1 MANWKKQKDL
11 QKILLTLTYHNKGE
25 SKLIINI
32 RVDHT
37 LADIETMEKVSKD
50 LKELFANLREN
61 FDIREYIEINT
72 CNRYEYFIYT
82 DDYDGQDLDCDNEYV
97 IIQYNDDAIL
107 HLFRMSSGLESMII
121 GEDQILG
128 QIKDSKK
135 KSEKEGH
142 CGKTLDTIFT
152 KAIHVGQVVRNK
164 TKINQGSISIGS
176 AAVDLAEE
184 HLGDL
189 QDKHVL
195 VIGAGKMGTLV
206 AKALAEKNLKAIFV
220 ANRTYYKAVGLAE
233 ELGGEA
239 ILFDNLE
246 EKLLNAD
253 LVISST
259 GSPHAIVNKERL
271 LRVFDEEIPK
281 KMIFIDI
288 ANPRDIEDDVK
299 ELGIELFNIDDL
311 RGIAEKNKKLR
322 ENEVIEAEKIIE
334 NEFDLLK
341 ESFNLIEINSL
352 LGSLRESME
361 EIRQRESQK
370 GIVKLNVVDAKDIKT
385 IDKMTQSIV
394 NKIFYDISENIKE
407 LAKEDEA
414 NSLKIC
420 EALLRK

>member
-1 MANWKKQKDL
+1 M
-11 QKILLTLTYHNKGE
+11 
-25 SKLIINI
+25 IINI

-50 LKELFANLREN
+50 LKELFSTLKEQM
-61 FDIREYIEINT
+61 DVKEYIEINT
-72 CNRYEYFIYT
+72 CNRYEYFLYAE
-82 DDYDGQDLDCDNEYV
+82 DYNEFDLDCENKYV
-97 IIQYNDDAIL
+97 IIQYSDEAVL
-107 HLFRMSSGLESMII
+107 HLFRMTSGLESMII

-128 QIKDSKK
+128 QVKDAKL
-135 KSEKEGH
+135 KSEREGH
-142 CGKTLDTIFT
+142 CGKKLDAIFT

-184 HLGDL
+184 NLGDL
-189 QDKHVL
+189 QDKNVL

-220 ANRTYYKAVGLAE
+220 ANRTYYKAIRLAE
-233 ELGGEA
+233 ELDGEA

-259 GSPHAIVNKERL
+259 GAPHAIINKTRL
-271 LRVFDEEIPK
+271 LNVFDEKIPK
-281 KMIFIDI
+281 KMVFIDI
-288 ANPRDIEDDVK
+288 ANPRDIEEDVK
-299 ELGIELFNIDDL
+299 EIGIDLFNIDDL

-322 ENEVIEAEKIIE
+322 EREVIEAEKIITS
-334 NEFDLLK
+334 EFDLLK

-370 GIVKLNVVDAKDIKT
+370 GIVKLNSVDAKDIKT

-394 NKIFYDISENIKE
+394 NKIFYDISENIRKT
-407 LAKEDEA
+407 AKNNEDEYIR
-414 NSLKIC
+414 IC
-420 EALLRK
+420 EMILKGDWILIVLKK

>member
-1 MANWKKQKDL
+1 M
-11 QKILLTLTYHNKGE
+11 
-25 SKLIINI
+25 IINI

-50 LKELFANLREN
+50 LKELFSTLKEQM
-61 FDIREYIEINT
+61 DVKEYIEINT
-72 CNRYEYFIYT
+72 CNRYEYFLYAE
-82 DDYDGQDLDCDNEYV
+82 DYNEFDLDCENKYV
-97 IIQYNDDAIL
+97 IIQYSDEAVL
-107 HLFRMSSGLESMII
+107 HLFRMTSGLESMII

-128 QIKDSKK
+128 QVKDAKL
-135 KSEKEGH
+135 KSEREGH
-142 CGKTLDTIFT
+142 CGKKLDAIFT

-184 HLGDL
+184 NLGDL
-189 QDKHVL
+189 QDKNVL

-220 ANRTYYKAVGLAE
+220 ANRTYYKAIKLAE
-233 ELGGEA
+233 ELEGEA

-259 GSPHAIVNKERL
+259 GAPHAIINKSRL
-271 LRVFDEEIPK
+271 MKVFDEEIPK
-281 KMIFIDI
+281 KMVFIDI
-288 ANPRDIEDDVK
+288 ANTRDIEEDVK
-299 ELGIELFNIDDL
+299 EIGIDLFNIDDL

-322 ENEVIEAEKIIE
+322 EKEVIEAEKIIKS
-334 NEFDLLK
+334 EFDLLK

-370 GIVKLNVVDAKDIKT
+370 GIVKLNSVDAKDIKT

-394 NKIFYDISENIKE
+394 NKIFYDISENIRKT
-407 LAKEDEA
+407 AKNNEDDYIR
-414 NSLKIC
+414 IC
-420 EALLRK
+420 EMILKGD

>member
-1 MANWKKQKDL
+1 M
-11 QKILLTLTYHNKGE
+11 
-25 SKLIINI
+25 IINI

-50 LKELFANLREN
+50 LKELFSTLKEQI
-61 FDIREYIEINT
+61 DVKEYIEINT
-72 CNRYEYFIYT
+72 CNRYEYFLYAE
-82 DDYDGQDLDCDNEYV
+82 DYNELDLDCENKYV
-97 IIQYNDDAIL
+97 IIQYSDEAVL
-107 HLFRMSSGLESMII
+107 HLFRMTSGLESMII

-128 QIKDSKK
+128 QVKDAKL
-135 KSEKEGH
+135 KSEREGH
-142 CGKTLDTIFT
+142 CGNKLDAVFT

-184 HLGDL
+184 NLGDL
-189 QDKHVL
+189 QDKNVL

-220 ANRTYYKAVGLAE
+220 ANRTYYKAIRLAE
-233 ELGGEA
+233 ELDGEA

-259 GSPHAIVNKERL
+259 GAPHAIINKTRL
-271 LRVFDEEIPK
+271 LNVFDEKIPK
-281 KMIFIDI
+281 KMVFIDI
-288 ANPRDIEDDVK
+288 ANPRDIEEDVK
-299 ELGIELFNIDDL
+299 EIGIDLFNIDDL

-322 ENEVIEAEKIIE
+322 EREVIEAEKIITS
-334 NEFDLLK
+334 EFDLLK

-370 GIVKLNVVDAKDIKT
+370 GIVKLNSVDAKDIKT

-394 NKIFYDISENIKE
+394 NKIFYDISENIRKT
-407 LAKEDEA
+407 AKNSEEDYIR
-414 NSLKIC
+414 IC
-420 EALLRK
+420 EMILKGD

>member
-1 MANWKKQKDL
+1 
-11 QKILLTLTYHNKGE
+11 
-25 SKLIINI
+25 LIINI

-50 LKELFANLREN
+50 LKDLFSTLKEQI
-61 FDIREYIEINT
+61 DIKEYIEINT
-72 CNRYEYFIYT
+72 CNRYEYFLYT
-82 DDYDGQDLDCDNEYV
+82 DDCIDLDLDCENKYV
-97 IIQYNDDAIL
+97 IIQYGDDAVL
-107 HLFRMSSGLESMII
+107 HLFRMTSGLESMII

-128 QIKDSKK
+128 QVKDSKR

-142 CGKTLDTIFT
+142 CGKKLDAVFT

-184 HLGDL
+184 NLGNL
-189 QDKHVL
+189 QEKNVL

-220 ANRTYYKAVGLAE
+220 ANRTYYKAIKLAE
-233 ELGGEA
+233 ELDGEA

-246 EKLLNAD
+246 EKLINAD

-259 GSPHAIVNKERL
+259 GAPHAIINKKRL
-271 LRVFDEEIPK
+271 LKVFDEKIPK
-281 KMIFIDI
+281 KMVFIDI

-299 ELGIELFNIDDL
+299 ELGIDLFNIDDL
-311 RGIAEKNKKLR
+311 RGIADKNKKLR
-322 ENEVIEAEKIIE
+322 EREVIEAEKIIE

-370 GIVKLNVVDAKDIKT
+370 GIVKLNSVDAKDIKT

-394 NKIFYDISENIKE
+394 NKIFYDISENIRKT
-407 LAKEDEA
+407 AKNNDEDIIKLCEMI
-414 NSLKIC
+414 LKID
-420 EALLRK
+420 

>member
-1 MANWKKQKDL
+1 M
-11 QKILLTLTYHNKGE
+11 
-25 SKLIINI
+25 IINI

-50 LKELFANLREN
+50 LKELFSNLKEQI
-61 FDIREYIEINT
+61 DIKEYIEINT
-72 CNRYEYFIYT
+72 CNRYEYFLYT
-82 DDYDGQDLDCDNEYV
+82 DDCIDLDLDCENKYI
-97 IIQYNDDAIL
+97 IIQYNDDAVL
-107 HLFRMSSGLESMII
+107 HLFRMTSGLESMII

-128 QIKDSKK
+128 QVKDSKR
-135 KSEKEGH
+135 KSEREGH
-142 CGKTLDTIFT
+142 CGKKLDAIFT

-184 HLGDL
+184 QLGEL
-189 QDKHVL
+189 QDKNVL

-220 ANRTYYKAVGLAE
+220 ANRTYYKAIKLAE
-233 ELGGEA
+233 ELEGEA

-246 EKLLNAD
+246 EKLINAD

-259 GSPHAIVNKERL
+259 GAPHAIINKERL
-271 LRVFDEEIPK
+271 LRVFDKEIPK
-281 KMIFIDI
+281 KMVFIDI
-288 ANPRDIEDDVK
+288 ANPRDIEEDVK
-299 ELGIELFNIDDL
+299 EIGIDLFNIDDL

-322 ENEVIEAEKIIE
+322 EQEVIEAEKIIVS
-334 NEFDLLK
+334 EFGLLK

-361 EIRQRESQK
+361 DIRQRESQK
-370 GIVKLNVVDAKDIKT
+370 GIVKLRSIDAKDIKT

-394 NKIFYDISENIKE
+394 NKIFYDISENIRKT
-407 LAKEDEA
+407 AKNNDEDII
-414 NSLKIC
+414 KIC
-420 EALLRK
+420 EMILKID

>member
-1 MANWKKQKDL
+1 M
-11 QKILLTLTYHNKGE
+11 
-25 SKLIINI
+25 IINI

-50 LKELFANLREN
+50 LKELFSTLKEQI
-61 FDIREYIEINT
+61 DVKEYIEINT
-72 CNRYEYFIYT
+72 CNRYEYFLYAE
-82 DDYDGQDLDCDNEYV
+82 DYNELDLDCENKYV
-97 IIQYNDDAIL
+97 IIQYSDEAVL
-107 HLFRMSSGLESMII
+107 HLFRMTSGLESMII

-128 QIKDSKK
+128 QVKDAKL
-135 KSEKEGH
+135 KSEREGH
-142 CGKTLDTIFT
+142 CGNKLDAVFT

-184 HLGDL
+184 NLGDL
-189 QDKHVL
+189 QDKNVL

-220 ANRTYYKAVGLAE
+220 ANRTYYKAIKLAE
-233 ELGGEA
+233 ELDGEA

-246 EKLLNAD
+246 EKLINAD

-259 GSPHAIVNKERL
+259 GAPHAIINKARL
-271 LRVFDEEIPK
+271 LKVFDEKIPK
-281 KMIFIDI
+281 KMVFIDI
-288 ANPRDIEDDVK
+288 ANPRDIEEDVK
-299 ELGIELFNIDDL
+299 EIGIDLFNIDDL

-322 ENEVIEAEKIIE
+322 EKEVIEAEKIIKS
-334 NEFDLLK
+334 EFDLLK

-370 GIVKLNVVDAKDIKT
+370 GIVKLNSVDAKDIKT

-394 NKIFYDISENIKE
+394 NKIFYDISKNIKE
-407 LAKEDEA
+407 LAKEDEE
-414 NSLKIC
+414 NILKIC

>member
-1 MANWKKQKDL
+1 M
-11 QKILLTLTYHNKGE
+11 
-25 SKLIINI
+25 IINI

-50 LKELFANLREN
+50 LKKLFSTLKEQI
-61 FDIREYIEINT
+61 DIKEYIEINT
-72 CNRYEYFIYT
+72 CNRYEYFLYT
-82 DDYDGQDLDCDNEYV
+82 DDYNELDLDCENKYV
-97 IIQYNDDAIL
+97 IIQYSDEAVL
-107 HLFRMSSGLESMII
+107 HLFRMTSGLESLII

-128 QIKDSKK
+128 QVKDSKR

-142 CGKTLDTIFT
+142 CGKKLDAVFT

-184 HLGDL
+184 NLGDL
-189 QDKHVL
+189 QDKNVL

-220 ANRTYYKAVGLAE
+220 ANRTYYKAIKLAK
-233 ELGGEA
+233 ELDGEA

-259 GSPHAIVNKERL
+259 GAPHAIINKARL
-271 LRVFDEEIPK
+271 LKVFDEKIPK
-281 KMIFIDI
+281 KIVFIDI
-288 ANPRDIEDDVK
+288 ANPRDIEEDVK
-299 ELGIELFNIDDL
+299 EIGIDLFNIDDL

-322 ENEVIEAEKIIE
+322 EKEVIEAEKIIK

-370 GIVKLNVVDAKDIKT
+370 GIVKLNSVDAKDIKT

-394 NKIFYDISENIKE
+394 NKIFYDISENIRKT
-407 LAKEDEA
+407 AKNNEEDYIR
-414 NSLKIC
+414 IC
-420 EALLRK
+420 EMILKGD

>member
-1 MANWKKQKDL
+1 M
-11 QKILLTLTYHNKGE
+11 
-25 SKLIINI
+25 IINI

-50 LKELFANLREN
+50 LKELFSTLKEQI
-61 FDIREYIEINT
+61 DVKEYIEINT
-72 CNRYEYFIYT
+72 CNRYEYFLYAE
-82 DDYDGQDLDCDNEYV
+82 DYNELDLDCENKYV
-97 IIQYNDDAIL
+97 IIQYSDEAVL
-107 HLFRMSSGLESMII
+107 HLFRMTSGLESMII

-128 QIKDSKK
+128 QVKDAKL
-135 KSEKEGH
+135 KSEREGH
-142 CGKTLDTIFT
+142 CGNKLDAVFT

-184 HLGDL
+184 NLGDL
-189 QDKHVL
+189 QDKNVL

-220 ANRTYYKAVGLAE
+220 ANRTYYKAIRLAE
-233 ELGGEA
+233 ELDGEA

-259 GSPHAIVNKERL
+259 GAPHAIINKTRL
-271 LRVFDEEIPK
+271 LNVFDEKIPK
-281 KMIFIDI
+281 KMVFIDI
-288 ANPRDIEDDVK
+288 ANPRDIEEDVK
-299 ELGIELFNIDDL
+299 EIGIDLFNIDDL

-322 ENEVIEAEKIIE
+322 EREVIEAEKIITS
-334 NEFDLLK
+334 EFDLLK

-370 GIVKLNVVDAKDIKT
+370 GIVKLNIVDAKDIKT
-385 IDKMTQSIV
+385 IDKMTKSIV
-394 NKIFYDISENIKE
+394 NKIFYDISENIRKT
-407 LAKEDEA
+407 AKNNEDEYIR
-414 NSLKIC
+414 IC
-420 EALLRK
+420 EMILKGD

>member
-1 MANWKKQKDL
+1 M
-11 QKILLTLTYHNKGE
+11 
-25 SKLIINI
+25 IINI

-50 LKELFANLREN
+50 LKELFSALKEQI
-61 FDIREYIEINT
+61 DVKEYIEINT
-72 CNRYEYFIYT
+72 CNRYEYFLYAE
-82 DDYDGQDLDCDNEYV
+82 DYNEFDLDCENKYV
-97 IIQYNDDAIL
+97 IIQYSDEAVL
-107 HLFRMSSGLESMII
+107 HLFRMTSGLESMII

-128 QIKDSKK
+128 QVKDAKL
-135 KSEKEGH
+135 KSEREGH
-142 CGKTLDTIFT
+142 CGKKLDAVFT

-184 HLGDL
+184 NLGDL
-189 QDKHVL
+189 QDKNVL

-220 ANRTYYKAVGLAE
+220 ANRTYYKAIKLAE
-233 ELGGEA
+233 ELEGEA

-259 GSPHAIVNKERL
+259 GAPHAIINKSRL
-271 LRVFDEEIPK
+271 MKVFDEEIPK
-281 KMIFIDI
+281 KMVFIDI
-288 ANPRDIEDDVK
+288 ANPRDIEEDVK
-299 ELGIELFNIDDL
+299 EIGIDLFNIDDL

-322 ENEVIEAEKIIE
+322 EKEVIEAEKIIKS
-334 NEFDLLK
+334 EFDLLK

-370 GIVKLNVVDAKDIKT
+370 GIVKLNSVDAKDIKT

-394 NKIFYDISENIKE
+394 NKIFYDISENIRKT
-407 LAKEDEA
+407 AKNSEDDYIR
-414 NSLKIC
+414 IC
-420 EALLRK
+420 EMILKGD

>member
-1 MANWKKQKDL
+1 M
-11 QKILLTLTYHNKGE
+11 
-25 SKLIINI
+25 IINI

-50 LKELFANLREN
+50 LKELFSTLKEKI
-61 FDIREYIEINT
+61 DIKEYIEINT
-72 CNRYEYFIYT
+72 CNRYEYFLYT
-82 DDYDGQDLDCDNEYV
+82 DDYADEDLDCDNEYV
-97 IIQYNDDAIL
+97 IIQYNDDAVL

-189 QDKHVL
+189 QGKHVL

-220 ANRTYYKAVGLAE
+220 ANRTYYKAVKLAE
-233 ELGGEA
+233 ELDGEA

-259 GSPHAIVNKERL
+259 GSPHPIVNKERL
-271 LRVFDEEIPK
+271 LKVFGEEAPK

-299 ELGIELFNIDDL
+299 ELGIDLFNIDDL

-322 ENEVIEAEKIIE
+322 ENEVIEAENIIE
-334 NEFDLLK
+334 SEFDLLK

-370 GIVKLNVVDAKDIKT
+370 GIVKLTTIDAKDIKT

-394 NKIFYDISENIKE
+394 NKIFYDISESVKKSAKNNEEDVIKM
-407 LAKEDEA
+407 
-414 NSLKIC
+414 C
-420 EALLRK
+420 EAILKR

>member
-1 MANWKKQKDL
+1 M
-11 QKILLTLTYHNKGE
+11 
-25 SKLIINI
+25 IINI

-50 LKELFANLREN
+50 LKELFSTLKEKI
-61 FDIREYIEINT
+61 DIKEYIEINT
-72 CNRYEYFIYT
+72 CNRYEYFLYT
-82 DDYDGQDLDCDNEYV
+82 DDYTDEDLDCDNEYV

-220 ANRTYYKAVGLAE
+220 ANRTYYKAVKLAE
-233 ELGGEA
+233 ELEGEA

-259 GSPHAIVNKERL
+259 GSPHPIVNKERL
-271 LRVFDEEIPK
+271 LKVFGEEVTK

-299 ELGIELFNIDDL
+299 ELGIDLFNIDDL

-322 ENEVIEAEKIIE
+322 ENEVIEAENIIE
-334 NEFDLLK
+334 SEFDLLK

-370 GIVKLNVVDAKDIKT
+370 GIVKLTTIDAKDIKT

-394 NKIFYDISENIKE
+394 NKIFYDISESVKKSAKNNEEDVIKM
-407 LAKEDEA
+407 
-414 NSLKIC
+414 C
-420 EALLRK
+420 ETIFQR

>member
-1 MANWKKQKDL
+1 M
-11 QKILLTLTYHNKGE
+11 
-25 SKLIINI
+25 IINI

-37 LADIETMEKVSKD
+37 LADIETMENVSKD
-50 LKELFANLREN
+50 LKELFSTLKEN
-61 FDIREYIEINT
+61 IDIKEYIEINT
-72 CNRYEYFIYT
+72 CNRYEYFLYT
-82 DDYDGQDLDCDNEYV
+82 DDYNKLDLDCENKYV
-97 IIQYNDDAIL
+97 IIQYNDEAVL
-107 HLFRMSSGLESMII
+107 HLFRMTSGLESMII

-128 QIKDSKK
+128 QVKDAKR
-135 KSEKEGH
+135 KSEREGH
-142 CGKTLDTIFT
+142 CGKKLDAVFT

-220 ANRTYYKAVGLAE
+220 ANRTYYKAIKLAE
-233 ELGGEA
+233 ELEGEA

-259 GSPHAIVNKERL
+259 GAPHAIINKERL
-271 LRVFDEEIPK
+271 LRVFDENIPN

-288 ANPRDIEDDVK
+288 ANPRDIAEDVK
-299 ELGIELFNIDDL
+299 EIGIDLFNIDDL

-322 ENEVIEAEKIIE
+322 EREVIEAEKIIE
-334 NEFDLLK
+334 SEFDLLK

-370 GIVKLNVVDAKDIKT
+370 GIVKLNAVDAKDIKV

-394 NKIFYDISENIKE
+394 NKIFYDISEGIKKS
-407 LAKEDEA
+407 AKENEEDVIKMCETI
-414 NSLKIC
+414 LK
-420 EALLRK
+420 RD

>member
-1 MANWKKQKDL
+1 M
-11 QKILLTLTYHNKGE
+11 
-25 SKLIINI
+25 IINI

-50 LKELFANLREN
+50 LKELFSTLKEQI
-61 FDIREYIEINT
+61 DVKEYIEINT
-72 CNRYEYFIYT
+72 CNRYEYFLYAE
-82 DDYDGQDLDCDNEYV
+82 DYNELDLDCENKYV
-97 IIQYNDDAIL
+97 IIQYSDEAVL
-107 HLFRMSSGLESMII
+107 HLFRMTSGLESMII

-128 QIKDSKK
+128 QVKDAKL
-135 KSEKEGH
+135 KSEREGH
-142 CGKTLDTIFT
+142 CGKKLDAIFT

-184 HLGDL
+184 NLGDL
-189 QDKHVL
+189 QDKNVL

-220 ANRTYYKAVGLAE
+220 ANRTYYKAIKLAE
-233 ELGGEA
+233 ELDGEA

-246 EKLLNAD
+246 EKLINAD

-259 GSPHAIVNKERL
+259 GAPHAIINKARL
-271 LRVFDEEIPK
+271 LKVFDEKIPK
-281 KMIFIDI
+281 KMVFIDI
-288 ANPRDIEDDVK
+288 ANPRDIEEDVK
-299 ELGIELFNIDDL
+299 EIGIDLFNIDDL

-322 ENEVIEAEKIIE
+322 EKEVIEAEKIIKS
-334 NEFDLLK
+334 EFDLLK

-370 GIVKLNVVDAKDIKT
+370 GIVKLNSVDAKDIKT

-394 NKIFYDISENIKE
+394 NKIFYDISENIRKT
-407 LAKEDEA
+407 AKNSEDDYIR
-414 NSLKIC
+414 IC
-420 EALLRK
+420 EMILKGD

>member
-1 MANWKKQKDL
+1 M
-11 QKILLTLTYHNKGE
+11 
-25 SKLIINI
+25 IINI

-50 LKELFANLREN
+50 LKELFSTLKEQM
-61 FDIREYIEINT
+61 DVKEYIEINT
-72 CNRYEYFIYT
+72 CNRYEYFLYAE
-82 DDYDGQDLDCDNEYV
+82 DYNEFDLDCENKYV
-97 IIQYNDDAIL
+97 IIQYSDEAVL
-107 HLFRMSSGLESMII
+107 HLFRMTSGLESMII

-128 QIKDSKK
+128 QVKDAKL
-135 KSEKEGH
+135 KSEREGH
-142 CGKTLDTIFT
+142 CGKKLDAIFT

-184 HLGDL
+184 NLGDL
-189 QDKHVL
+189 QDKNVL

-220 ANRTYYKAVGLAE
+220 ANRTYYKAIKLAE
-233 ELGGEA
+233 ELEGKA

-259 GSPHAIVNKERL
+259 GAPHAIINKSRL
-271 LRVFDEEIPK
+271 MKVFDEEIPK
-281 KMIFIDI
+281 KMVFIDI
-288 ANPRDIEDDVK
+288 ANPRDIEEDVK
-299 ELGIELFNIDDL
+299 EIGIDLFNIDDL

-322 ENEVIEAEKIIE
+322 EKEVIEAEKIIKS
-334 NEFDLLK
+334 EFDLLK

-370 GIVKLNVVDAKDIKT
+370 GIVKLNSVDAKDIKT

-394 NKIFYDISENIKE
+394 NKIFYDISENIRKT
-407 LAKEDEA
+407 AKNSEEDYIR
-414 NSLKIC
+414 IC
-420 EALLRK
+420 EMILKGD

>member
-1 MANWKKQKDL
+1 M
-11 QKILLTLTYHNKGE
+11 
-25 SKLIINI
+25 IINI

-50 LKELFANLREN
+50 LKELFSTLKEQI
-61 FDIREYIEINT
+61 DVKEYIEINT
-72 CNRYEYFIYT
+72 CNRYEYFLYAE
-82 DDYDGQDLDCDNEYV
+82 DYNELDLDCENKYV
-97 IIQYNDDAIL
+97 IIQYSDEAVL
-107 HLFRMSSGLESMII
+107 HLFRMTSGLESMII

-128 QIKDSKK
+128 QVKDAKL
-135 KSEKEGH
+135 KSEREGH
-142 CGKTLDTIFT
+142 CGNKLDAVFT

-184 HLGDL
+184 NLGDL
-189 QDKHVL
+189 QDKNVL

-220 ANRTYYKAVGLAE
+220 ANRTYYKAIRLAE
-233 ELGGEA
+233 ELDGEA

-259 GSPHAIVNKERL
+259 GAPHAIINKTRL
-271 LRVFDEEIPK
+271 LNVFDEKIPK
-281 KMIFIDI
+281 KMVFIDI
-288 ANPRDIEDDVK
+288 ANPRDIEEDVK
-299 ELGIELFNIDDL
+299 EIGIDLFNIDDL

-322 ENEVIEAEKIIE
+322 EREVIEAEKIITS
-334 NEFDLLK
+334 EFDLLK

-370 GIVKLNVVDAKDIKT
+370 GIVKLNSVDAKDIKT

-394 NKIFYDISENIKE
+394 NKIFYDISENIRKT
-407 LAKEDEA
+407 AKNNEDEYIR
-414 NSLKIC
+414 IC
-420 EALLRK
+420 EMILKGE

>member
-1 MANWKKQKDL
+1 M
-11 QKILLTLTYHNKGE
+11 
-25 SKLIINI
+25 IINI

-50 LKELFANLREN
+50 LKELFSTLKEKI
-61 FDIREYIEINT
+61 DIKEYIEINT
-72 CNRYEYFIYT
+72 CNRYEYFLYT
-82 DDYDGQDLDCDNEYV
+82 DDYADEDLDCDNEYV
-97 IIQYNDDAIL
+97 IIQYNDDAVL

-220 ANRTYYKAVGLAE
+220 ANRTYYKAVKLAE
-233 ELGGEA
+233 ELDGEA

-259 GSPHAIVNKERL
+259 GSPHPIVNKERL
-271 LRVFDEEIPK
+271 LKVFGEEAPK

-299 ELGIELFNIDDL
+299 ELGIDLFNIDDL

-322 ENEVIEAEKIIE
+322 ENEVIEAENIIE
-334 NEFDLLK
+334 SEFDLLK

-370 GIVKLNVVDAKDIKT
+370 GIVKLNSVDAKDIKT

-394 NKIFYDISENIKE
+394 NKIFYDISENIRKT
-407 LAKEDEA
+407 AKNNEEDYIR
-414 NSLKIC
+414 IC
-420 EALLRK
+420 EMILKGD

>member
-1 MANWKKQKDL
+1 MKPINCQ
-11 QKILLTLTYHNKGE
+11 TKGE

-50 LKELFANLREN
+50 LKELFSNLREN
-61 FDIREYIEINT
+61 MDIKEYIEINT
-72 CNRYEYFIYT
+72 CNRYEYFLYT
-82 DDYDGQDLDCDNEYV
+82 DDYDSEDLDCDNEYV

-142 CGKTLDTIFT
+142 CGKTLNPIFT

-220 ANRTYYKAVGLAE
+220 ANRTYYKAVKLAE
-233 ELGGEA
+233 ELDGEA

-259 GSPHAIVNKERL
+259 GSPHPIVNKERL
-271 LRVFDEEIPK
+271 LKVFGEKVPE

-334 NEFDLLK
+334 SEFDLLK

-370 GIVKLNVVDAKDIKT
+370 GIVKLSNVDARDIKV

-394 NKIFYDISENIKE
+394 NKIFYDISENIKKS
-407 LAKEDEA
+407 AKDNEEDVI
-414 NSLKIC
+414 KMC
-420 EALLRK
+420 EAILKR

>member
-1 MANWKKQKDL
+1 M
-11 QKILLTLTYHNKGE
+11 
-25 SKLIINI
+25 IINI

-50 LKELFANLREN
+50 LKKLFSTLKERI
-61 FDIREYIEINT
+61 DIKEYIEINT
-72 CNRYEYFIYT
+72 CNRYEYFLYT
-82 DDYDGQDLDCDNEYV
+82 DDYADEDLDCDNKYV
-97 IIQYNDDAIL
+97 IIQYNDDAVI

-142 CGKTLDTIFT
+142 CGKTLDTVFT

-220 ANRTYYKAVGLAE
+220 ANRTYYKAVQLAE
-233 ELGGEA
+233 ELEGEA

-259 GSPHAIVNKERL
+259 GSPHPIINKERL
-271 LRVFDEEIPK
+271 MKVFDDEMPK

-299 ELGIELFNIDDL
+299 ELGIDLFNIDDL

-341 ESFNLIEINSL
+341 ESFNLIEINSV

-370 GIVKLNVVDAKDIKT
+370 GIVKLNNVDAKDIKT

-394 NKIFYDISENIKE
+394 NKIFYDISESIKKS
-407 LAKEDEA
+407 AKNNEEDVI
-414 NSLKIC
+414 KMC
-420 EALLRK
+420 ETVFKR

>member
-1 MANWKKQKDL
+1 M
-11 QKILLTLTYHNKGE
+11 
-25 SKLIINI
+25 IINI

-50 LKELFANLREN
+50 LKELFSTLKEKI
-61 FDIREYIEINT
+61 DIKEYIEINT
-72 CNRYEYFIYT
+72 CNRYEYFLYT
-82 DDYDGQDLDCDNEYV
+82 DDYADEDLDCDNEYV
-97 IIQYNDDAIL
+97 IIQYNDDAVL

-152 KAIHVGQVVRNK
+152 KAIHVGKVVRNK

-206 AKALAEKNLKAIFV
+206 ANALAEKNLKAIFV
-220 ANRTYYKAVGLAE
+220 ANRTYYKAVKLAE
-233 ELGGEA
+233 ELDGEA

-259 GSPHAIVNKERL
+259 GSPHPIVNKERL
-271 LRVFDEEIPK
+271 LKVFGEEAPK

-299 ELGIELFNIDDL
+299 ELGIVLFNIDDL

-322 ENEVIEAEKIIE
+322 ENEVIEAENIIE
-334 NEFDLLK
+334 SEFDLLK

-370 GIVKLNVVDAKDIKT
+370 GIVKLNSVDAKDIKT

-394 NKIFYDISENIKE
+394 NKIFYDISENIRKT
-407 LAKEDEA
+407 AKNSEDDYIR
-414 NSLKIC
+414 IC
-420 EALLRK
+420 EMILKGD

>member
-1 MANWKKQKDL
+1 M
-11 QKILLTLTYHNKGE
+11 
-25 SKLIINI
+25 IINI

-50 LKELFANLREN
+50 LKELFSTLKEQI
-61 FDIREYIEINT
+61 DVKEYIEINT
-72 CNRYEYFIYT
+72 CNRYEYFLYAE
-82 DDYDGQDLDCDNEYV
+82 DYNELDLDCENKYV
-97 IIQYNDDAIL
+97 IIQYSDEAVL
-107 HLFRMSSGLESMII
+107 HLFRMTSGLESMII

-128 QIKDSKK
+128 QVKDAKL
-135 KSEKEGH
+135 KSEREGH
-142 CGKTLDTIFT
+142 CGKKLDAVFT

-184 HLGDL
+184 NLGDL
-189 QDKHVL
+189 QDKNVL

-220 ANRTYYKAVGLAE
+220 ANRTYYKAIKLAE
-233 ELGGEA
+233 ELDGEA

-246 EKLLNAD
+246 EKLINAD

-259 GSPHAIVNKERL
+259 GAPHAIINKARL
-271 LRVFDEEIPK
+271 LKVFDEKIPK
-281 KMIFIDI
+281 KMVFIDI
-288 ANPRDIEDDVK
+288 ANPRDIEEDVK
-299 ELGIELFNIDDL
+299 EIGIDLFNIDDL

-322 ENEVIEAEKIIE
+322 EKEVIEAEKIIKS
-334 NEFDLLK
+334 EFDLLK

-370 GIVKLNVVDAKDIKT
+370 GIVKLNNVDAKDIKT

-394 NKIFYDISENIKE
+394 NKIFYDISENIRKT
-407 LAKEDEA
+407 AKNNEDDYIR
-414 NSLKIC
+414 IC
-420 EALLRK
+420 EMILKGD

>member
-1 MANWKKQKDL
+1 M
-11 QKILLTLTYHNKGE
+11 
-25 SKLIINI
+25 IINI

-50 LKELFANLREN
+50 LKELFSTLKEQM
-61 FDIREYIEINT
+61 DVKEYIEINT
-72 CNRYEYFIYT
+72 CNRYEYFLYAE
-82 DDYDGQDLDCDNEYV
+82 DYNELDLDCENKYV
-97 IIQYNDDAIL
+97 IIQYSDEAVL
-107 HLFRMSSGLESMII
+107 HLFRMTSGLESMII

-128 QIKDSKK
+128 QVKDAKL
-135 KSEKEGH
+135 KSEREGH
-142 CGKTLDTIFT
+142 CGKKLDAIFT

-184 HLGDL
+184 NLGDL
-189 QDKHVL
+189 QDKNVL

-220 ANRTYYKAVGLAE
+220 ANRTYYKAIKLAE
-233 ELGGEA
+233 ELDGEA

-246 EKLLNAD
+246 EKLINAD

-259 GSPHAIVNKERL
+259 GAPHAIINKARL
-271 LRVFDEEIPK
+271 LKVFDEKIPK
-281 KMIFIDI
+281 KMVFIDI
-288 ANPRDIEDDVK
+288 ANPRDIEEDVK
-299 ELGIELFNIDDL
+299 EIGIDLFNIDDL

-322 ENEVIEAEKIIE
+322 EKEVIEAEKIIKS
-334 NEFDLLK
+334 EFDLLK

-370 GIVKLNVVDAKDIKT
+370 GIVKLNNVDAKDIKT

-394 NKIFYDISENIKE
+394 NKIFYDISESVKQSAKNNEEDVIKM
-407 LAKEDEA
+407 
-414 NSLKIC
+414 C
-420 EALLRK
+420 EAILKR

>member
-1 MANWKKQKDL
+1 MKPINCQ
-11 QKILLTLTYHNKGE
+11 TKGE

-50 LKELFANLREN
+50 LKELFSNLREN
-61 FDIREYIEINT
+61 MDIKEYIEINT
-72 CNRYEYFIYT
+72 CNRYEYFLYT
-82 DDYDGQDLDCDNEYV
+82 DDYDSEDLDCDNEYV

-142 CGKTLDTIFT
+142 CGKTLNPIFT

-220 ANRTYYKAVGLAE
+220 ANRTYYKAVKLAE
-233 ELGGEA
+233 ELDGEA

-259 GSPHAIVNKERL
+259 GSPHPIVNKERL
-271 LRVFDEEIPK
+271 LKVFGEKVPE

-334 NEFDLLK
+334 SEFDLLK

-370 GIVKLNVVDAKDIKT
+370 GIVKLTTIDAKDIKV

-394 NKIFYDISENIKE
+394 NKIFYDISENIKKS
-407 LAKEDEA
+407 AKDNEEDA
-414 NSLKIC
+414 IKIC
-420 EALLRK
+420 EAILKK

>member
-1 MANWKKQKDL
+1 M
-11 QKILLTLTYHNKGE
+11 
-25 SKLIINI
+25 IINI

-50 LKELFANLREN
+50 LKELFSTLKEQI
-61 FDIREYIEINT
+61 DVKEYIEINT
-72 CNRYEYFIYT
+72 CNRYEYFLYAE
-82 DDYDGQDLDCDNEYV
+82 DYNELDLDCENKYV
-97 IIQYNDDAIL
+97 IIQYSDEAVL
-107 HLFRMSSGLESMII
+107 HLFRMTSGLESMII

-128 QIKDSKK
+128 QVKDAKL
-135 KSEKEGH
+135 KSEREGH
-142 CGKTLDTIFT
+142 CGNKLDAVFT

-184 HLGDL
+184 NLGDL
-189 QDKHVL
+189 QDKNVL

-220 ANRTYYKAVGLAE
+220 ANRTYYKAIKLAD
-233 ELGGEA
+233 ELDGEA

-259 GSPHAIVNKERL
+259 GAPHAIINKARL
-271 LRVFDEEIPK
+271 LKVFDEKIPK
-281 KMIFIDI
+281 KMVFIDI
-288 ANPRDIEDDVK
+288 ANPRDIEEDV
-299 ELGIELFNIDDL
+299 EEIGIDLFNIDDL

-322 ENEVIEAEKIIE
+322 EKEVIEAEKIIKS
-334 NEFDLLK
+334 EFDLLK

-370 GIVKLNVVDAKDIKT
+370 GIVKLNSVDAKDIKT

-394 NKIFYDISENIKE
+394 NKIFYDISENIRKT
-407 LAKEDEA
+407 AKNNEEDYIRICEMILKGDW
-414 NSLKIC
+414 NLKTLKII
-420 EALLRK
+420 L

>member
-1 MANWKKQKDL
+1 M
-11 QKILLTLTYHNKGE
+11 
-25 SKLIINI
+25 IINI

-50 LKELFANLREN
+50 LKELFSSLKEQI
-61 FDIREYIEINT
+61 DVKEYIEINT
-72 CNRYEYFIYT
+72 CNRYEYFLYAE
-82 DDYDGQDLDCDNEYV
+82 DYNELDLDCENKYV
-97 IIQYNDDAIL
+97 IIQYSDEAVL
-107 HLFRMSSGLESMII
+107 HLFRMTSGLESMII

-128 QIKDSKK
+128 QVKDAKL
-135 KSEKEGH
+135 KSEREGH
-142 CGKTLDTIFT
+142 CGKKLDAVFT

-184 HLGDL
+184 NLGDL
-189 QDKHVL
+189 QDKNVL

-220 ANRTYYKAVGLAE
+220 ANRTYYKAIKLAE
-233 ELGGEA
+233 ELDGEA

-246 EKLLNAD
+246 EKLINAD

-259 GSPHAIVNKERL
+259 GAPHAIINKARL
-271 LRVFDEEIPK
+271 LKVFDEKIPK
-281 KMIFIDI
+281 KMVFIDI
-288 ANPRDIEDDVK
+288 ANPRDIEEDVK
-299 ELGIELFNIDDL
+299 EIGIDLFNIDDL

-322 ENEVIEAEKIIE
+322 EKEVIEAEKIIKS
-334 NEFDLLK
+334 EFDLLK

-370 GIVKLNVVDAKDIKT
+370 GIVKLNSVDAKDIKT

-394 NKIFYDISENIKE
+394 NKIFYDISENIRKT
-407 LAKEDEA
+407 AKNSEDDYIR
-414 NSLKIC
+414 IC
-420 EALLRK
+420 EMILKGD

>member
-1 MANWKKQKDL
+1 M
-11 QKILLTLTYHNKGE
+11 
-25 SKLIINI
+25 IINI

-50 LKELFANLREN
+50 LKELFSTLKEQM
-61 FDIREYIEINT
+61 DVKEYIEINT
-72 CNRYEYFIYT
+72 CNRYEYFLYAE
-82 DDYDGQDLDCDNEYV
+82 DYNELDLDCENKYV
-97 IIQYNDDAIL
+97 IIQYSDEAVL
-107 HLFRMSSGLESMII
+107 HLFRMTSGLESMII

-128 QIKDSKK
+128 QVKDAKL
-135 KSEKEGH
+135 KSEREGH
-142 CGKTLDTIFT
+142 CGKKLDAIFT

-184 HLGDL
+184 NLGDL
-189 QDKHVL
+189 QDKNVL

-220 ANRTYYKAVGLAE
+220 ANRTYYKAIKLAE
-233 ELGGEA
+233 ELEGEA

-259 GSPHAIVNKERL
+259 GAPHAIINKSRL
-271 LRVFDEEIPK
+271 MKVFDEEIPK
-281 KMIFIDI
+281 KMVFIDI
-288 ANPRDIEDDVK
+288 ANPRDIEEDVK
-299 ELGIELFNIDDL
+299 EIGIDLFNIDDL

-322 ENEVIEAEKIIE
+322 EKEVIEAEKIIKS
-334 NEFDLLK
+334 EFDLLK

-370 GIVKLNVVDAKDIKT
+370 GIVKLNNVDAKDIKT

-394 NKIFYDISENIKE
+394 NKIFYDISENIRKT
-407 LAKEDEA
+407 AKNNEEDYIR
-414 NSLKIC
+414 IC
-420 EALLRK
+420 EMILKGD

>member
-1 MANWKKQKDL
+1 M
-11 QKILLTLTYHNKGE
+11 
-25 SKLIINI
+25 IINI

-50 LKELFANLREN
+50 LKELFSALKEQI
-61 FDIREYIEINT
+61 DVKEYIEINT
-72 CNRYEYFIYT
+72 CNRYEYFLYAE
-82 DDYDGQDLDCDNEYV
+82 DYNELDLDCENKYV
-97 IIQYNDDAIL
+97 IIQYSDEAVL
-107 HLFRMSSGLESMII
+107 HLFRMTSGLESMII

-128 QIKDSKK
+128 QVKDAKL
-135 KSEKEGH
+135 KSEREGH
-142 CGKTLDTIFT
+142 CGKKLDAVFT

-184 HLGDL
+184 NLGDL
-189 QDKHVL
+189 QDKNVL

-220 ANRTYYKAVGLAE
+220 ANRTYYKAIRLAE
-233 ELGGEA
+233 ELDGEA

-259 GSPHAIVNKERL
+259 GAPHAIINKARL
-271 LRVFDEEIPK
+271 LKVFDEKIPK
-281 KMIFIDI
+281 KMVFIDI
-288 ANPRDIEDDVK
+288 ANPRDIEEDVK
-299 ELGIELFNIDDL
+299 EIGIDLFNIDDL

-322 ENEVIEAEKIIE
+322 EKEVIEAEKIIKS
-334 NEFDLLK
+334 EFDLLK
-341 ESFNLIEINSL
+341 ESFNLIEINTL

-370 GIVKLNVVDAKDIKT
+370 GIVKLNSVDAKDIKT

-394 NKIFYDISENIKE
+394 NKIFYDISENIRKT
-407 LAKEDEA
+407 AKNNEEDYIR
-414 NSLKIC
+414 IC
-420 EALLRK
+420 EMILKGD

>member
-1 MANWKKQKDL
+1 M
-11 QKILLTLTYHNKGE
+11 
-25 SKLIINI
+25 IINI

-50 LKELFANLREN
+50 LKDLFSTLKEQI
-61 FDIREYIEINT
+61 DIKEYIEINT
-72 CNRYEYFIYT
+72 CNRYEYFLYT
-82 DDYDGQDLDCDNEYV
+82 DDCIDLDLDCENKYV
-97 IIQYNDDAIL
+97 IIQYGDDAVL
-107 HLFRMSSGLESMII
+107 HLFRMTSGLESMII

-128 QIKDSKK
+128 QVKDSKR

-142 CGKTLDTIFT
+142 CGKKLDAVFT

-184 HLGDL
+184 NLGNL
-189 QDKHVL
+189 QEKNVL

-220 ANRTYYKAVGLAE
+220 ANRTYYKAIKLAE
-233 ELGGEA
+233 ELDGEA

-246 EKLLNAD
+246 EKLINAD

-259 GSPHAIVNKERL
+259 GAPHAIINKKRL
-271 LRVFDEEIPK
+271 LKVFDEKIPK
-281 KMIFIDI
+281 KMVFIDI

-299 ELGIELFNIDDL
+299 ELGIDLFNIDDL
-311 RGIAEKNKKLR
+311 RGIADKNKKLR
-322 ENEVIEAEKIIE
+322 EREVIEAEKIIE

-370 GIVKLNVVDAKDIKT
+370 GIVKLNSVDAKDIKT

-394 NKIFYDISENIKE
+394 NKIFYDISENIRKT
-407 LAKEDEA
+407 AKNNDEDIIKLCEMI
-414 NSLKIC
+414 LKID
-420 EALLRK
+420 

>member
-1 MANWKKQKDL
+1 M
-11 QKILLTLTYHNKGE
+11 
-25 SKLIINI
+25 IINI

-50 LKELFANLREN
+50 LKELFSTLKEQI
-61 FDIREYIEINT
+61 DVKEYIEINT
-72 CNRYEYFIYT
+72 CNRYEYFLYAE
-82 DDYDGQDLDCDNEYV
+82 DYNELDLDCENKYV
-97 IIQYNDDAIL
+97 IIQYSDEAVL
-107 HLFRMSSGLESMII
+107 HLFRMTSGLESMII

-128 QIKDSKK
+128 QVKDAKL
-135 KSEKEGH
+135 KSEREGH
-142 CGKTLDTIFT
+142 CGKKLDAVFT

-184 HLGDL
+184 NLGDL
-189 QDKHVL
+189 QDKNVL

-220 ANRTYYKAVGLAE
+220 ANRTYYKAIKLAE
-233 ELGGEA
+233 ELDGEA

-259 GSPHAIVNKERL
+259 GAPHAIINKARL
-271 LRVFDEEIPK
+271 LKVFDEKIPK
-281 KMIFIDI
+281 KMVFIDI
-288 ANPRDIEDDVK
+288 ANPRDIEEDVK
-299 ELGIELFNIDDL
+299 EIGIDLFNIDDL

-322 ENEVIEAEKIIE
+322 EKEVIEAEKIIKS
-334 NEFDLLK
+334 EFDLLK

-370 GIVKLNVVDAKDIKT
+370 GIVKLNNVDAKDIKT

-394 NKIFYDISENIKE
+394 NKIFYDISENIRKT
-407 LAKEDEA
+407 AKNNEEDYI
-414 NSLKIC
+414 KIC
-420 EALLRK
+420 EMILKGD

>member
-1 MANWKKQKDL
+1 M
-11 QKILLTLTYHNKGE
+11 
-25 SKLIINI
+25 IINI

-50 LKELFANLREN
+50 LKKLFSTLKEQI
-61 FDIREYIEINT
+61 DIKEYIEINT
-72 CNRYEYFIYT
+72 CNRYEYFLYT
-82 DDYDGQDLDCDNEYV
+82 DDYNELDLDCENKYV
-97 IIQYNDDAIL
+97 IIQYSDEAVL
-107 HLFRMSSGLESMII
+107 HLFRMTSGLESLII

-128 QIKDSKK
+128 QVKDSKR

-142 CGKTLDTIFT
+142 CGKKLDAVFT

-184 HLGDL
+184 NLGDL
-189 QDKHVL
+189 QDKNVL

-206 AKALAEKNLKAIFV
+206 AKTLAEKNLKAIFV
-220 ANRTYYKAVGLAE
+220 ANRTYYKAIKLAE
-233 ELGGEA
+233 ELDGEA

-259 GSPHAIVNKERL
+259 GAPHAIINKARL
-271 LRVFDEEIPK
+271 LKVFDEKIPK
-281 KMIFIDI
+281 KIVFIDI
-288 ANPRDIEDDVK
+288 ANPRDIEEDVK
-299 ELGIELFNIDDL
+299 EIGIDLFNIDDL

-322 ENEVIEAEKIIE
+322 EKEVIEAEKIIK

-370 GIVKLNVVDAKDIKT
+370 GIVKLNSVDAKDIKT

-394 NKIFYDISENIKE
+394 NKIFYDISENIRKT
-407 LAKEDEA
+407 AKNNEKDYIR
-414 NSLKIC
+414 IC
-420 EALLRK
+420 EMILKGD

>member
-1 MANWKKQKDL
+1 M
-11 QKILLTLTYHNKGE
+11 
-25 SKLIINI
+25 IINI

-37 LADIETMEKVSKD
+37 LADIETMENVSKD
-50 LKELFANLREN
+50 LKELFSDLKEKM
-61 FDIREYIEINT
+61 DIREYIEINT
-72 CNRYEYFIYT
+72 CNRYEYFLYT
-82 DDYDGQDLDCDNEYV
+82 NDYSYEEIDCDNKFV
-97 IIQYNDDAIL
+97 IIDYNDDAIL

-142 CGKTLDTIFT
+142 CGKKLDAIFT

-189 QDKHVL
+189 QDKCVL

-206 AKALAEKNLKAIFV
+206 AKALAEKNLRAIFV
-220 ANRTYYKAVGLAE
+220 ANRTYYKAVKLAE
-233 ELGGEA
+233 ELDGEA

-246 EKLLNAD
+246 EKLVNAE

-259 GSPHAIVNKERL
+259 GSPHAIINKKRL
-271 LRVFDEEIPK
+271 MKIFDKQVPK

-299 ELGIELFNIDDL
+299 ELGIDLFNIDDL
-311 RGIAEKNKKLR
+311 RGIADENKKLR
-322 ENEVIEAEKIIE
+322 ENEVIEAEKIIG
-334 NEFDLLK
+334 NEFDLLN
-341 ESFNLIEINSL
+341 ESFNLIEINPI
-352 LGSLRESME
+352 LGNLRESME

-370 GIVKLNVVDAKDIKT
+370 GIVKLSNVDAKDIKI
-385 IDKMTQSIV
+385 IDVMTKSIV
-394 NKIFYDISENIKE
+394 NKIFYDISENIKKS
-407 LAKEDEA
+407 AKNNEEDVIKMCETI
-414 NSLKIC
+414 LK
-420 EALLRK
+420 R

>member
-1 MANWKKQKDL
+1 M
-11 QKILLTLTYHNKGE
+11 
-25 SKLIINI
+25 
-32 RVDHT
+32 DHT

-50 LKELFANLREN
+50 LKELFSTLKEKI
-61 FDIREYIEINT
+61 DIKEYIEINT
-72 CNRYEYFIYT
+72 CNRYEYFLYT
-82 DDYDGQDLDCDNEYV
+82 DDYADEDLDCDNEYV
-97 IIQYNDDAIL
+97 IIQYNDDAVL

-220 ANRTYYKAVGLAE
+220 ANRTYYKAVKLAE
-233 ELGGEA
+233 ELDGEA

-259 GSPHAIVNKERL
+259 GSPHPIVNKERL
-271 LRVFDEEIPK
+271 LKVFGDEVTK

-288 ANPRDIEDDVK
+288 ANPRDIENDVK
-299 ELGIELFNIDDL
+299 ELGIDLFNIDDL

-322 ENEVIEAEKIIE
+322 ENEVIEAENIIE
-334 NEFDLLK
+334 SEFDLLK
-341 ESFNLIEINSL
+341 ESFNLIEINSI

-370 GIVKLNVVDAKDIKT
+370 GIVKLSNVDAKDIKT

-394 NKIFYDISENIKE
+394 NKIFYDISESVKKSAKNNEEDVIKM
-407 LAKEDEA
+407 
-414 NSLKIC
+414 C
-420 EALLRK
+420 ETIFQR